1 MRFKRRSMPSS
12 LENGEARIKALK
24 AYLGAVFPAAA
35 TRLVKQDSRSP
46 LTLLVTS
53 HAVYGFAVCD
63 SNMRGDYEAAYAI
76 FKTLVVAGTDL
87 RSLEPAFIFCI
98 GSGAEDVEQF
108 ISSVET
114 D

>member
-12 LENGEARIKALK
+12 LENGEARVKALQ
-24 AYLGAVFPAAA
+24 AYLAAVFPTAV
-35 TRLVKQDSRSP
+35 TRLVMQGSRSP
-46 LTLLVTS
+46 ITLLVTS

-63 SNMRGDYEAAYAI
+63 SNMRRDYEAAYAI

-98 GSGAEDVEQF
+98 AFGAEDVEQF
-108 ISSVET
+108 
-114 D
+114 